1 MKLLPSAAL
10 CLLACTTFLPAQDKP
25 GAGAPASAAAGDS
38 RENSGAK
45 ETGNGDA
52 KNAAGNGNVQPDPAK
67 AIKKLEGSRYELNGI
82 IFDQKTRAIRI
93 PAKVNMT
100 EGLLEYAL
108 VHESGKVH
116 ESLLST
122 AISPFDLN
130 VVLLLLSYEPGTGFF
145 DTSDQNAGAV
155 PVKNP
160 KLPAAAQLKAT
171 LEWKAPDGTD
181 KTSRL
186 ESLLLN
192 LDKKG
197 TVTDGPFTY
206 TGSMVTDDGTFMA
219 KDTGSILALYVDV
232 LAVINNPREGNEND
246 DIWVPDK
253 TKIPEKDTAVT
264 LVLQANSGDSPADGA
279 PPATGNG
286 KGDSKKPAAKSSSKG
301 KSGGKSA
308 PKDSVKK

>member
-1 MKLLPSAAL
+1 MKFLSSAASVCLFACAAPLSAQEKPDASRPAAPAPSADSKEAK
-10 CLLACTTFLPAQDKP
+10 PP
-25 GAGAPASAAAGDS
+25 GAAD
-38 RENSGAK
+38 
-45 ETGNGDA
+45 
-52 KNAAGNGNVQPDPAK
+52 QPDPAK
-67 AIKKLEGSRYELNGI
+67 AIKKLDGSRYELNGI

-108 VHESGKVH
+108 VHEAGKVH

-130 VVLLLLSYEPGTGFF
+130 VVLLLLNYEPGTGFF
-145 DTSDQNAGAV
+145 DTSDKNAGAV

-160 KLPAAAQLKAT
+160 KLPPAAQLKAT
-171 LEWKAPDGTD
+171 VEWKAPDGVE

-192 LDKKG
+192 LDQKG

-232 LAVINNPREGNEND
+232 LALINNPREGNEND

-264 LVLQANSGDSPADGA
+264 LVLQPDAAAPAPPAPAGGQSGTKKPAGKSGAKTKSGDSSGKKA
-279 PPATGNG
+279 PS
-286 KGDSKKPAAKSSSKG
+286 D
-301 KSGGKSA
+301 
-308 PKDSVKK
+308 PKRPVKK